1 MTDGDSSSP
10 LLVPVPP
17 GTRPELTD
25 AAAKP
30 PAGTPRSEERDE
42 QLAALLDRMAGAQH
56 ALYAEGRRALLI
68 VLQGLDASGKDGVIR
83 KVFGAFNP
91 EGCQV
96 TSFGA
101 PSEAELAHDFLWRV
115 HTSVPPRGR
124 VGLFNRSHYEDVL
137 VVRVRKLAPKSV
149 WSRRY
154 DHINAFERML
164 VDEGTMVLKFFLHVS
179 HDEQRERLQKR
190 LTDPEKNWKFRAGDL
205 DDRALWD
212 DYTDA
217 YADAIARCS
226 TKWAP
231 WYVVPADK
239 KSVRDYL
246 VAQVVT
252 EALERMAPEYPRAEP
267 EVLKMLERIV

>member
-1 MTDGDSSSP
+1 MSSP
-10 LLVPVPP
+10 EVSAPLLAPMPP
-17 GTRPELTD
+17 GQRPGLSD
-25 AAAKP
+25 ADAHP
-30 PAGTPRSEERDE
+30 PDAVPRGEERDAE
-42 QLAALLDRMAGAQH
+42 TETLLERMARLQR
-56 ALYAEGRRALLI
+56 ALYAEGRRAVLV
-68 VLQGLDASGKDGVIR
+68 VLQGRDASGKDGVIR

-101 PSEAELAHDFLWRV
+101 PSEAELARDYLWRV
-115 HTSVPPRGR
+115 HLAVPPRGR

-137 VVRVRKLAPKSV
+137 VVRVRKLVPESA

-154 DHINAFERML
+154 DQINAFERML
-164 VDEGTMVLKFFLHVS
+164 VDEGTTVLKFFLHVS
-179 HDEQRERLQKR
+179 RDEQRERLRKR
-190 LTDPEKNWKFRAGDL
+190 LTDPEKNWKFRGGDL

-212 DYTDA
+212 EYTAA

-226 TKWAP
+226 TDWAP

-239 KSVRDYL
+239 KPVRDYL

-252 EALERMAPEYPRAEP
+252 AALERMAPKYPRAEP
-267 EVLKMLERIV
+267 EVLKMLERIT